1 MAGNCGGGVL
11 YCEDFEGLAG
21 ALPTDANFVNPGDF
35 HVVSSGALKGSASLE
50 LRKTSAF
57 WGSWFDV
64 EAAPALE
71 SAYIRFDFHSP
82 QSHSGLNFFMVLEN
96 GDSNLNDKSIR
107 LRIHDSGAIFWNP
120 QDPGDTVAPDVY
132 SGGAQLASTVNFP
145 VGQTTCFEFFY
156 DNTND
161 LIRLWMNDNEVPG
174 LTIDNDPNT
183 GFDQRLLGAYGGFVD
198 FDIRK
203 VRLGWGGSAN
213 ATVLYDNI
221 AVSQTRIGCN

>member
-1 MAGNCGGGVL
+1 M
-11 YCEDFEGLAG
+11 
-21 ALPTDANFVNPGDF
+21 LPTDANFVNPGDF
-35 HVVSSGALKGSASLE
+35 RVVTSGALKGSASLE

-71 SAYIRFDFHSP
+71 SGYVRFHFHSP

-96 GDSNLNDKSIR
+96 GTSNLNSQSIR

-120 QDPGDTVAPDVY
+120 ENPGDTAAPDVY
-132 SGGAQLASTVNFP
+132 AGGAQAASTVKFP
-145 VGQTTCFEFFY
+145 AGQLTCFEFFY

-161 LIRLWMNDNEVPG
+161 VIKLWMNDNEVPG
-174 LTIDNDPNT
+174 LTIDNDPGT
-183 GFDQRLLGAYGGFVD
+183 GFDQRLLGAYGGFVN

-213 ATVLYDNI
+213 ATILFDNI